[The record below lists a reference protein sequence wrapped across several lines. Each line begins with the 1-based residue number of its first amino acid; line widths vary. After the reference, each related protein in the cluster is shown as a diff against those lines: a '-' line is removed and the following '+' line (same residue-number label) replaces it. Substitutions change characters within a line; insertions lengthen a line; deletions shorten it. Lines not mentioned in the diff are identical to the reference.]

1 LEQDIHDTTVKKEK
15 WQEAIDYRFSKIE
28 HVLHKLKHDCTTDN
42 IHEFRV
48 QIKKLK
54 ALLRLIG
61 FSMPVASNS
70 RFPKPLN
77 KLYESLGRLREW
89 QIQKQHITKAADE
102 LHYTEPLAY
111 VHKIDRKSDACQR
124 RIMKKISQLSD
135 LKKDRDHIKN
145 NCPVALTPKS
155 IIGFIQSKM
164 HAVQL
169 VLLSRKVDDESMHD
183 MRKKIKDVQY
193 VISGS
198 DKTSETNKE
207 SSQLQSVQKVSGQLG
222 DFHDMSV
229 SLLLLKKELKTVH
242 KDPAEKKLLRKIK
255 GNWQAAKLEQRQQTI
270 LLTKSLIQQY
280 FPEFG

>member
-1 LEQDIHDTTVKKEK
+1 LEQDIHDTTVKKVK
-15 WQEAIDYRFSKIE
+15 WQEAIDYRFSNIE

-42 IHEFRV
+42 IHEIRV

-54 ALLRLIG
+54 ALIRL
-61 FSMPVASNS
+61 FSFSTTVTSNS
-70 RFPKPLN
+70 KFPKPLN
-77 KLYESLGRLREW
+77 KLYNSLGHLREW
-89 QIQKQHITKAADE
+89 QIQKQHITKAADD
-102 LHYTEPLAY
+102 LHYADSLAY
-111 VHKIDRKSDACQR
+111 MHKINRKADTCKR
-124 RIMKKISQLSD
+124 RVMKKISRLPD
-135 LKKDRDHIKN
+135 LKRTRDDIKN
-145 NCPVALTPKS
+145 NSPLDPASRSVL
-155 IIGFIQSKM
+155 GFVQSKM
-164 HAVQL
+164 HTVQL
-169 VLLSRKVDDESMHD
+169 VLQSGKADDESMHD

-198 DKTSETNKE
+198 GKTSETKKE
-207 SSQLQSVQKVSGQLG
+207 SSRLQSVQKVSGQLG

-255 GNWQAAKLEQRQQTI
+255 GNWQTAKLEQRQQTI